1 VPVPEARGELE
12 ALMPARR
19 DAAKATSE
27 LGAGLDDAEYIGGLL
42 WTGLTS
48 NGAEGTRTSRNAS
61 SSTG

>member
-1 VPVPEARGELE
+1 
-12 ALMPARR
+12 MPARR
-19 DAAKATSE
+19 DAAKAISE
-27 LGAGLDDAEYIGGLL
+27 LGEGLDDAEYIGGLL